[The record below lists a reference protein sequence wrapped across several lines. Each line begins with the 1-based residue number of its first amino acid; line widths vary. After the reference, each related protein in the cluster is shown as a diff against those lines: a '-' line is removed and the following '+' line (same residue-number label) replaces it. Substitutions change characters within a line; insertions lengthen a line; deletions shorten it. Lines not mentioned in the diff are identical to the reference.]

1 MKVMCINNVDLAD
14 RLKLGKEYEVLEES
28 MNCFRMLDEKGIFY
42 WYDKKMFVVKKQEE
56 EVDELDLKQ
65 DMIDFLIKEN
75 KNLKNKI
82 DLAIK
87 SSDLVILCI
96 TKILE
101 RVPKPI
107 RYIVGVGE
115 LTKNLSEYIKK
126 QD

>member
-1 MKVMCINNVDLAD
+1 MKVMCINNVGLAD
-14 RLKLGKEYEVLEES
+14 RLKLGREYEVLEES
-28 MNCFRMLDEKGIFY
+28 MDCFRILDERSIFY
-42 WYDKKMFVVKKQEE
+42 WYDKKSFVVKKQEE
-56 EVDELDLKQ
+56 EVDELELKQ
-65 DMIDFLIKEN
+65 DMIEFLIKEN
-75 KNLKNKI
+75 ENLKNKI

>member
-107 RYIVGVGE
+107 RYIVGIGMLTRE
-115 LTKNLSEYIKK
+115 LKDFTEKK
-126 QD
+126 K

>member
-14 RLKLGKEYEVLEES
+14 RLKLGREYEVLEES
-28 MNCFRMLDEKGIFY
+28 MDCFRILDERSIFDG
-42 WYDKKMFVVKKQEE
+42 YDKKSFVVKKQEE

>member
-14 RLKLGKEYEVLEES
+14 RLKLGREYEVLEES
-28 MNCFRMLDEKGIFY
+28 VYCFRILDERSIFY
-42 WYDKKMFVVKKQEE
+42 WYDKKSFVVIKQEE
-56 EVDELDLKQ
+56 EVDELELKQ

-75 KNLKNKI
+75 KNLKNNI
-82 DLAIK
+82 DLIIK

-107 RYIVGVGE
+107 RYIVGIGMLTRE
-115 LTKNLSEYIKK
+115 LKDFTEKK
-126 QD
+126 K